1 MSTTTVTRPPL
12 PIATEVNH
20 NAARIQAAISR
31 IEKLSTA
38 PAVLAKAMNLLRDA
52 ETDVEQI
59 TELVR
64 EEPSLASEI
73 LRISNSA
80 YYGSGLK
87 ATSIDQ
93 ALQRIGYREALRLLN
108 LTVARLCTHI
118 NLSCYC
124 IAADDFWKESLFHG
138 LFLGE
143 LARATGAVE
152 PEEAYTSGLLRY
164 LGRLALN
171 QALLDVGGNLFW
183 LGAEP
188 LPQWERDTLGLSQ
201 ARAGAIL
208 LRQWRFSEVLVTACE
223 SQEEPALLK
232 QPNWLA
238 SALYFTASVLPQEFN
253 QPFRPVLGP
262 IADTDFLHPNQLNL
276 EGVEQAFGHALLQYQ
291 RVLDS
296 FV

>member
-1 MSTTTVTRPPL
+1 MSNTTVTRPPL
-12 PIATEVNH
+12 PIAAEANP
-20 NAARIQAAISR
+20 NATRIQSAISR
-31 IEKLSTA
+31 IERLSSA
-38 PAVLAKAMNLLRDA
+38 PAILAKAMNLLRDA

-59 TELVR
+59 TALVR
-64 EEPSLASEI
+64 GDPSLAAEI

-80 YYGSGLK
+80 FYGSGLK

-108 LTVARLCTHI
+108 LTVARLYTHI
-118 NLSCYC
+118 NLNCYC
-124 IAADDFWKESLFHG
+124 ISADDFWKESLFHG

-143 LARATGAVE
+143 LARTTGAVE

-171 QALLDVGGNLFW
+171 QALLDLGGNVFW

-188 LPQWERDTLGLSQ
+188 LPQWEHETLGLTQ
-201 ARAGAIL
+201 ARAGATL

-223 SQEEPALLK
+223 AQESPALLK

-238 SALYFTASVLPQEFN
+238 SALYFTAAVLPQEFD
-253 QPFRPVLGP
+253 QPFKPVLGS
-262 IADTDFLHPNQLNL
+262 IADTDFLHPNQLSA
-276 EGVEQAFGHALLQYQ
+276 EGVEQAFSHALVLYH

-296 FV
+296 FA